1 MKRSFC
7 RLTFDAT
14 VAELTSLEEM
24 LRAMMEDGQIHGDVI
39 KRLWQVYSMCEP

>member
-1 MKRSFC
+1 MMHLFC

-24 LRAMMEDGQIHGDVI
+24 LRAMMEDGQIHGDVV
-39 KRLWQVYSMCEP
+39 KRLWQVYSMRTP

>member
-1 MKRSFC
+1 MSN

-24 LRAMMEDGQIHGDVI
+24 LRAMMDDGQISPEVI
-39 KRLWQVYSMCEP
+39 KRLWQVYSKFHSFP